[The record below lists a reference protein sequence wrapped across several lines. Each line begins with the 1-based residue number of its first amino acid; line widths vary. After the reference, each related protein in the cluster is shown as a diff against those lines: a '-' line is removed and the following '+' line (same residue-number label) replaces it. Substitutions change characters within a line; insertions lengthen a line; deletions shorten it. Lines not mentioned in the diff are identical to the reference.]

1 MGGVVGGSGL
11 VVVLVSAAVAVVS
24 AMALISGTHKPLT
37 ATVGSVPREV
47 GRISAAGTKREDDGD
62 GGRSVS
68 LVVRSQLGVVVAFT
82 Q

>member
-1 MGGVVGGSGL
+1 MVM
-11 VVVLVSAAVAVVS
+11 LVSAVVA

-37 ATVGSVPREV
+37 AAVGSVPREV

-68 LVVRSQLGVVVAFT
+68 MVVWSQVVVVVALT